1 MLFLIVA
8 LIVLGIF
15 SAILGWLSHNKK
27 GENSVILA
35 DDSCATCLGDNP
47 KCEQVC
53 MMEAATRDIEYFD
66 DEELDRCVVEQW
78 IKSPQENFYDEVA
91 PILRSCIEGMRPTLE
106 KMSILRPFS
115 FVLIDEDHETVQDL
129 VIIDNEET
137 MVIDGNL
144 LEGLEEELD
153 DFLKK
158 LLSD

>member
-66 DEELDRCVVEQW
+66 DEDLDRFQGREGNAYSDEEAEEFREVLLTMR
-78 IKSPQENFYDEVA
+78 ENEVKDWSRSLTLRGIQVPDQVKDEF
-91 PILRSCIEGMRPTLE
+91 LML
-106 KMSILRPFS
+106 L
-115 FVLIDEDHETVQDL
+115 
-129 VIIDNEET
+129 DN
-137 MVIDGNL
+137 
-144 LEGLEEELD
+144 
-153 DFLKK
+153 
-158 LLSD
+158 

>member
-1 MLFLIVA
+1 
-8 LIVLGIF
+8 
-15 SAILGWLSHNKK
+15 
-27 GENSVILA
+27 
-35 DDSCATCLGDNP
+35 
-47 KCEQVC
+47 
-53 MMEAATRDIEYFD
+53 
-66 DEELDRCVVEQW
+66 
-78 IKSPQENFYDEVA
+78 
-91 PILRSCIEGMRPTLE
+91 MRPQLE
-106 KMSILRPFS
+106 QMSILRPFS

>member
-1 MLFLIVA
+1 MLYLIVA

-66 DEELDRCVVEQW
+66 DEELDRFQGREGNAY
-78 IKSPQENFYDEVA
+78 SDEEAEEFREVLLTMRESEVKDWSRSLT
-91 PILRSCIEGMRPTLE
+91 LRGIQVPDQV
-106 KMSILRPFS
+106 K
-115 FVLIDEDHETVQDL
+115 DEFL
-129 VIIDNEET
+129 MLLDN
-137 MVIDGNL
+137 
-144 LEGLEEELD
+144 
-153 DFLKK
+153 
-158 LLSD
+158 

>member
-66 DEELDRCVVEQW
+66 DEDLDRFQGREGNAY
-78 IKSPQENFYDEVA
+78 SDEEAEEFREVLLTMRESEVKDWSRSLT
-91 PILRSCIEGMRPTLE
+91 LRGIQVPDQV
-106 KMSILRPFS
+106 K
-115 FVLIDEDHETVQDL
+115 DEFL
-129 VIIDNEET
+129 MLLDN
-137 MVIDGNL
+137 
-144 LEGLEEELD
+144 
-153 DFLKK
+153 
-158 LLSD
+158 